1 MPVLRPTHA
10 AKRAF
15 ARQTPC
21 NSIVSAGVMTEKAD
35 GYATSGGQPPQEL
48 GRQQSRGVHTVSAN
62 S

>member
-35 GYATSGGQPPQEL
+35 RSCRTRLLAD
-48 GRQQSRGVHTVSAN
+48 SRRKNWAAN
-62 S
+62 KAEAFIL